1 MNLSFL
7 KMRTE
12 MCSLNLA
19 TWSHWQSWHEQVL
32 WNETQ
37 IEIGWEL
44 VRWGVEIVFGEQ
56 LFLEVWLW
64 RKAEK
69 WHGRWT
75 GMMWVKEELW
85 KWGIP
90 EHAGMLM
97 GMLALIYEYIFTT
110 IMKGIFHTHMTGKF
124 ITWLSISAW
133 CVCVCVCVCECFFL
147 YLAILCSLWDLSSL
161 IKDQIWAPA
170 VKALCPSHWAAR
182 EFPAS
187 CVLISVSWSA
197 WVLPL

>member
-12 MCSLNLA
+12 MCSLDLA

-133 CVCVCVCVCECFFL
+133 CVCVCVCVCVFFF
-147 YLAILCSLWDLSSL
+147 YFIWPDCAACGILVPWSR
-161 IKDQIWAPA
+161 IKSGPQQW
-170 VKALCPSHWAAR
+170 KH
-182 EFPAS
+182 
-187 CVLISVSWSA
+187 CVLA
-197 WVLPL
+197 TGLPGNSLPHVF